1 MARDYRYISG
11 DTHLEVPV
19 ERWTK
24 RVPEKYRERAPRTVK
39 LANGGEAV
47 LVEGQ
52 PPRENPMDL
61 YGGKGRDVWNP
72 WGQTYDGT
80 AGTASAAARLACLD
94 TDGIDAEVIFPA
106 VVAGPRG
113 WRSIRDDAIYMACV
127 RAYNDFIAE
136 EYAAVDPDRLLPTG
150 VVPMTNLH
158 EAIEEMQRCQRL
170 GLRSVML
177 GAFPSGK
184 GWPTAEDDA
193 FWQESLAIG
202 MPVTIHVDLDRTGP
216 RDGPLLEYKKHP
228 QGLVPNADIVVQCAR
243 FALMGGRSA
252 MQLILSGVFD
262 RFPTLRVFL
271 AENQLGWIPT
281 YLTVAD
287 ERYLRHVRWAQDI
300 YGWEALQDGVPSDY
314 VRRNILWGFQHDP
327 TGVEQR
333 HVMGVENLIWGSDF
347 PHQESEYP
355 DSLGVI
361 ERNFKNVPADET
373 QLMVCGNARRFF
385 NLG

>member
-11 DTHLEVPV
+11 DTHLEIPV

-24 RVPEKYRERAPRTVK
+24 RLPAQVRDRAPRTVR
-39 LANGGEAV
+39 LANGGDAV

-52 PPRENPMDL
+52 PVRENPMDL
-61 YGGKGRDVWNP
+61 YGGKGRDAWNP
-72 WGQTYDGT
+72 YGQTYESTPGT
-80 AGTASAAARLACLD
+80 EGPEARLKCLD
-94 TDGIDAEVIFPA
+94 IDGLDAEVIFPA
-106 VVAGPRG
+106 VVAGPRT
-113 WRSIRDDAIYMACV
+113 WRSIRDDAVYLACV
-127 RAYNDFIAE
+127 QAYNDFVSE
-136 EYAAVDPDRLLPTG
+136 EYAGYAPERFLPVG
-150 VVPMTNLH
+150 VVPMTNLSD
-158 EAIEEMQRCQRL
+158 AISEMQRCATL

-193 FWQESLAIG
+193 FWRESMTIN

-216 RDGPLLEYKKHP
+216 REGPLLEYTRRP
-228 QGLVPNADIVVQCAR
+228 QGLVPNADIVAQVSR
-243 FALMGGRSA
+243 FAMMGGRGA
-252 MQLILSGVFD
+252 FQLILSGLFD
-262 RFPTLRVFL
+262 RMPELRVFL
-271 AENQLGWIPT
+271 AENQLGWIPLC
-281 YLTVAD
+281 LTVAD
-287 ERYLRHVRWAQDI
+287 ERYQRHVRWAQELYD
-300 YGWEALQDGVPSDY
+300 WEPLKNGLPSDY

-327 TGVEQR
+327 TGVQQR

-361 ERNFKNVPADET
+361 ERNFKGVPDDET

-385 NLG
+385 RLS